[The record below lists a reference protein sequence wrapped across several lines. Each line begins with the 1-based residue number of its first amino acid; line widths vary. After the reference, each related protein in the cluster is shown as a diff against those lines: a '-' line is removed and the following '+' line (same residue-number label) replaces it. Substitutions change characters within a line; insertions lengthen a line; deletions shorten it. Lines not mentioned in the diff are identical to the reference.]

1 MSLPRACDYVIAGGG
16 SAGCVLAARLSEDPD
31 TRVVLIESGGWDR
44 HPLFHIPA
52 GFAKM
57 TKGMA
62 SWGWETVP
70 QAQLGGRKIWY
81 TQARVLGG
89 GSSINAQL
97 YARGNPRDYD
107 GWGIP
112 GWCWDNVLPYFK
124 RSEDNER
131 GADAQHGTGG
141 PLGVSDPRGAL
152 PISDA
157 FIDAAASIGMPR
169 NPDFNG
175 PVQEGAGY
183 YQLTQ
188 RDVRRS
194 STARAFLARAA
205 GRPNLQV
212 VTGALVHDV
221 VIENGRATGIRYSE
235 RGEIRSIDVE
245 GEVILA
251 AGAIG
256 SPAIALR
263 SGIGPA
269 DALRTLGIPVKRD
282 LPGVGQNLQ
291 DHINLCTIWECTGP
305 HSYDGWDRP
314 DRTLRAGLRYLLS
327 RSGPASSSLFETG
340 GFWYTGAQD
349 GWPDI
354 QFHLGLGSG
363 IEKGIARL
371 DNAGVTLNSA
381 FLRPQSRG
389 SVRIASTDPRA
400 VPLIDPNY
408 WSAPGDFDASLVALN
423 VAREIMG
430 ARPLRAW
437 LAREVLP
444 GSEASSRASLTA
456 YAHRMA
462 KTDHHPVGTC
472 KMGHDTDA
480 VVSPDLRVHGV
491 LGLRIADAS
500 VLPRIPS
507 SNTNAPTI
515 MVAER
520 AADLIRGRAV
530 VPDPDAKPACERTPA

>member
-1 MSLPRACDYVIAGGG
+1 MPGWDYIIAGGG
-16 SAGCVLAARLSEDPD
+16 SAGAVLAARLSEDPG
-31 TRVVLIESGGWDR
+31 TRVLLLEAGGRDR

-70 QAQLGGRKIWY
+70 QKHLGGRRLWY
-81 TQARVLGG
+81 TQARVIGG

-112 GWCWDNVLPYFK
+112 GWGWADVLPYFK

-131 GADAQHGTGG
+131 FENAFHAKGG
-141 PLGVSDPRGAL
+141 PLGVSDPKGAL
-152 PISDA
+152 PIA
-157 FIDAAASIGMPR
+157 EAYIAAAEATGLPR

-175 PVQEGAGY
+175 AAQEGAGY

-188 RDVRRS
+188 RNVRRS
-194 STARAFLARAA
+194 STARAFLHPALT
-205 GRPNLQV
+205 RPNLTLVTHAQV
-212 VTGALVHDV
+212 GTLMV
-221 VIENGRATGIRYSE
+221 ENGRVTGLTYRTKG
-235 RGEIRSIDVE
+235 GETSVHADR
-245 GEVILA
+245 EVILS

-256 SPAIALR
+256 SPALLLR

-269 DALRTLGIPVKRD
+269 DDLGALGIGIRHD
-282 LPGVGQNLQ
+282 LPGVGRNLQ
-291 DHINLCTIWECTGP
+291 DHVNLCTIWECTGP

-314 DRTLRAGLRYLLS
+314 DRTLRAGLQYILTKR
-327 RSGPASSSLFETG
+327 GPAASSLFETG
-340 GFWYTGAQD
+340 GFWYTGESD

-363 IEKGIARL
+363 IEKGIAKI
-371 DNAGVTLNSA
+371 DGAGVTLNSA
-381 FLRPQSRG
+381 YLRPRSRG
-389 SVRIASTDPRA
+389 TVRLAAADPKA
-400 VPLIDPNY
+400 APLIDPNY
-408 WSAPGDFDASLVALN
+408 WAEPEDLDASLRALE

-430 ARPLRAW
+430 AAPLKPW
-437 LAREVLP
+437 LRREVLP
-444 GSEASSRASLTA
+444 GPDATGRAALVA

-472 KMGHDTDA
+472 RMGEDDMA
-480 VVSPDLRVHGV
+480 VVTPDLRLRG
-491 LGLRIADAS
+491 LSGLRIVDAS
-500 VLPRIPS
+500 VIPNVPS

-520 AADLIRGRAV
+520 AADLIRGRV
-530 VPDPDAKPACERTPA
+530 